1 MEHYSLIAA
10 FGISSLRE
18 HLRLPFLALKTAT
31 AVPTFAAD
39 GDGLSYLIPVNSTIA
54 TSNTFAHRKLI
65 STIRGPAASALLL
78 DHNQLVAVLL
88 TILVL
93 GTYLFLER
101 KAQWSSKPLTPS
113 YRWTDHPFPLIHTT
127 TTTTKPHHQCSH
139 YSHHAAKLMVSTHN
153 TILRGLNAIYAQ
165 SFYIRPNTN
174 SATDFLA
181 YSSTVIS
188 FLHHHHS
195 IEERIFFPAISA
207 ATKSPNFTDE
217 NTAQHRAFES
227 ALEDLHLYVTTTPA
241 ACFSA
246 HTLRGMLDSL
256 APILTQHLH
265 DEIPSILSL
274 HDKLPSDTLKAIY
287 DEMVTAAEQE
297 SDPFMWV
304 LPITLFTTKI
314 QTDTA
319 YLQSRAFRLRLPR
332 PLFPPR
338 W

>member
-1 MEHYSLIAA
+1 MEHYSLVAA

-18 HLRLPFLALKTAT
+18 HLRLPFFALKKAT
-31 AVPTFAAD
+31 AIPTFAAGGND
-39 GDGLSYLIPVNSTIA
+39 LSYLLPLNSTTA
-54 TSNTFAHRKLI
+54 TSNNFAHHKFI
-65 STIRGPAASALLL
+65 STIRGPAASLLFL

-93 GTYLFLER
+93 GTYLFLDR
-101 KAQWSSKPLTPS
+101 KAQKSSKPLTPS
-113 YRWTDHPFPLIHTT
+113 YRWPDHPFPLIHTT
-127 TTTTKPHHQCSH
+127 TNTKSHHQCCH
-139 YSHHAAKLMVSTHN
+139 YSHHAAKVMASTHN
-153 TILRGLNAIYAQ
+153 TILRGLNAIHAQ
-165 SFYIRPNTN
+165 SFYIRPNTKI
-174 SATDFLA
+174 ATDLLA

-207 ATKSPNFTDE
+207 ATKSLNFT
-217 NTAQHRAFES
+217 NQNIAQHRAFES

-274 HDKLPSDTLKAIY
+274 HEKLPSDTLKAIY
-287 DEMVTAAEQE
+287 DEMVTVAERE
-297 SDPFMWV
+297 SDPFV
-304 LPITLFTTKI
+304 
-314 QTDTA
+314 
-319 YLQSRAFRLRLPR
+319 
-332 PLFPPR
+332 
-338 W
+338 